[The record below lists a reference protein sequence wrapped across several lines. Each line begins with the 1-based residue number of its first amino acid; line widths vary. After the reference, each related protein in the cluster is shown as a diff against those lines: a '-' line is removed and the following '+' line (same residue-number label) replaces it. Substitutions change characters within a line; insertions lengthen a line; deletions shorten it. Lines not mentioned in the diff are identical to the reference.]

1 MKKGIIT
8 ALVFAGL
15 STAGFAQTTPAT
27 KKADTTKTMVVKK
40 HKQMQIHTTDLH
52 KGNRKLESAGNETAT
67 KMHSNGSMMH
77 SNGKMMG
84 TNKTMMHSKG
94 SKMHSNGTMMHSN
107 GKMMDT
113 NRTKMH
119 TNGTMMHSNRSRM
132 HSNGTMMDSAHA
144 YKKNSKMYK

>member
-1 MKKGIIT
+1 MKKGIIM
-8 ALVFAGL
+8 AFVFAGL

-77 SNGKMMG
+77 SNR
-84 TNKTMMHSKG
+84 
-94 SKMHSNGTMMHSN
+94 
-107 GKMMDT
+107 KMMDT